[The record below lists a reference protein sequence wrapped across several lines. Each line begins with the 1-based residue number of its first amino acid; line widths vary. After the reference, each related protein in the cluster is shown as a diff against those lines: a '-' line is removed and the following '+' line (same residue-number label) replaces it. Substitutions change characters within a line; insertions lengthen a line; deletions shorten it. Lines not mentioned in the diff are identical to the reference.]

1 MPASKRARFNCFTRA
16 GDSPRNSAWCRAEG
30 QAIGRPFAAKAAIGG
45 DDEPLRRDIFE
56 RLPDQP
62 GDMLGRF
69 DDRVAMIDD
78 ADADLF
84 VGLEFG
90 EERQVLAVIA
100 GAFESDDIGVQ
111 L

>member
-1 MPASKRARFNCFTRA
+1 
-16 GDSPRNSAWCRAEG
+16 
-30 QAIGRPFAAKAAIGG
+30 
-45 DDEPLRRDIFE
+45 
-56 RLPDQP
+56 
-62 GDMLGRF
+62 MLGRF